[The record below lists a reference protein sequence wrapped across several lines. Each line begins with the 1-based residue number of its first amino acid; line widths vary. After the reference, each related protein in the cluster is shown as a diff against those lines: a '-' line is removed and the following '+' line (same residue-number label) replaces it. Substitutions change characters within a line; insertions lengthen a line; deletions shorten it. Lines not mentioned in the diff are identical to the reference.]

1 MQREDVQQL
10 CTNAV
15 DEFKRNARTLR
26 RDTEGVDHY
35 VVYNACK
42 RVLYLYPDVCCPCST
57 SLHNA
62 HSNTF
67 HYTKLAHNLAMA
79 FQAIV
84 LEESEM
90 QNPTALCTRLL
101 FEKGYLVEGH
111 PGFVRRLF
119 RRE

>member
-1 MQREDVQQL
+1 MLPVFNLPSQ
-10 CTNAV
+10 CT
-15 DEFKRNARTLR
+15 LQ
-26 RDTEGVDHY
+26 HI
-35 VVYNACK
+35 
-42 RVLYLYPDVCCPCST
+42 
-57 SLHNA
+57 
-62 HSNTF
+62 F

-111 PGFVRRLF
+111 SGFVRRLF

>member
-1 MQREDVQQL
+1 MLPVFNLPSQCTLQL
-10 CTNAV
+10 I
-15 DEFKRNARTLR
+15 
-26 RDTEGVDHY
+26 
-35 VVYNACK
+35 
-42 RVLYLYPDVCCPCST
+42 
-57 SLHNA
+57 
-62 HSNTF
+62 F
-67 HYTKLAHNLAMA
+67 HYTTLADNLAMA

-111 PGFVRRLF
+111 SGFVRRLF